1 MEDWARETVT
11 KDWGVLRG
19 IAGRSYVMWEMM
31 RHSRRVILR
40 VGICIG
46 ENVEVEGTR
55 RRRRIVRGEKE
66 RESVG
71 EKSCGIG

>member
-1 MEDWARETVT
+1 M

-19 IAGRSYVMWEMM
+19 IVGCSYVMWEMM
-31 RHSRRVILR
+31 CYSCRGIFC

-46 ENVEVEGTR
+46 ENVEVEGMW